1 MSDSISKQKIL
12 DDVIAVSSKV
22 NMGVLYGG
30 QNITSQVFKAISA
43 TPSSVVFNVVVP
55 SIETILD
62 RRIMI
67 QSTMIL
73 RIDIQNQIPGGPPI
87 NYGVTDAL
95 GPFPF
100 NQLIQNIQCSINN
113 NNITLQ
119 QSDLFDILL
128 RMQDPEDLAR
138 YDGKTPTGL
147 DFLYDYADGV
157 MMNPYYID
165 LQQDAAG
172 PPPTYKLGFYQADGV
187 QGGQVGNRTYTSF
200 NNNILSYDMNRI
212 ANSSC
217 CHKPR
222 GNYVIDAI
230 YKAASDADAISGAWL
245 DLTSATPGNYY
256 VKFTVTEPLFLSP
269 FLLGLSS
276 KEDHSGIF
284 SVNALN
290 FTINF
295 SQSAN
300 RAWRSAKFAHP
311 TLTVALD
318 IQFIRRKQRL

>member
-1 MSDSISKQKIL
+1 M
-12 DDVIAVSSKV
+12 
-22 NMGVLYGG
+22 
-30 QNITSQVFKAISA
+30 TSQVLKAISA
-43 TPSSVVFNVVVP
+43 TPSSMVFNVVVP

-73 RIDIQNQIPGGPPI
+73 RIDVKDPIDGVQPI

-95 GPFPF
+95 APFPL

-119 QSDLFDILL
+119 QSDLFDVLL

-138 YDGKTPTGL
+138 FDDKAPTGL
-147 DFLYDYADGV
+147 DYLYDYADGV
-157 MMNPYYID
+157 VMNPYYID
-165 LQQDAAG
+165 LQVDTPAAG
-172 PPPTYKLGFYQADGV
+172 TTPATYKLGFRGTAGDTV
-187 QGGQVGNRTYTSF
+187 GGEAAGQPTLTSF
-200 NNNILSYDMNRI
+200 NKNILSYDMNRI
-212 ANSSC
+212 ANSSH

-222 GNYVIDAI
+222 GSYVIDAI
-230 YKAASDADAISGAWL
+230 FRASSDANAISGARFEI
-245 DLTSATPGNYY
+245 TESAATYPNVY
-256 VKFTVTEPLFLSP
+256 VQFTVTEPLFLSP
-269 FLLGLSS
+269 FLLGLAS

-300 RAWRSAKFAHP
+300 RAWRSARLIVP
-311 TLTVALD
+311 TSASATDPA
-318 IQFIRRKQRL
+318 IQTKNSHSNTRKQ